1 MISIKNVNKYY
12 GKIQVL
18 KDVSIE
24 IESGEIFGII
34 GHSG

>member
-24 IESGEIFGII
+24 IESGEILE
-34 GHSG
+34 

>member
-24 IESGEIFGII
+24 IESGEFWNNR
-34 GHSG
+34 S

>member
-1 MISIKNVNKYY
+1 MGGNFMISIKNVNKYY

-24 IESGEIFGII
+24 IESGEILE
-34 GHSG
+34 